1 MQMPMNPSAA
11 RRHNCIDFFGKKP
24 LRRASVMKKPEENMN
39 NTTRRLTG
47 VASALLICLLAI
59 GTASAYDT
67 DTACTSLKEVVAGND
82 DLIALELVAEY
93 SDGSVSVMKLWT
105 ESLIGPEEALCGR
118 LERTLEEEGR
128 GNDLSRVILTL
139 VSGEKRVSYELSP
152 EKSVFVELDQPVEF
166 PDISAKNSDR
176 INGPINAMNDLRD
189 DYDLDHEYDNT
200 ESNPFTFYAQST
212 TTPATTLP
220 VMTAE
225 SWVKKWSGIRWVDSC
240 YSGDTK
246 WNTKNVYA
254 PGGPVTLQSGTYKQ
268 FANFEGYHTDYTW
281 YEEYHDEADSF
292 VIS

>member
-1 MQMPMNPSAA
+1 MMKSALNDKSFP
-11 RRHNCIDFFGKKP
+11 H
-24 LRRASVMKKPEENMN
+24 ASVRKTTEEQNMN
-39 NTTRRLTG
+39 KVKRGLTVVAG
-47 VASALLICLLAI
+47 VLLICLLAI
-59 GTASAYDT
+59 GTVSAYDV

-82 DLIALELVAEY
+82 DLTALELVAEY

-105 ESLIGPEEALCGR
+105 ESVINPEETLCAR
-118 LERTLEEEGR
+118 LEYILEEDRER
-128 GNDLSRVILTL
+128 NDLPRVILTL
-139 VSGEKRVSYELSP
+139 VSGEIRISYELSP
-152 EKSVFVELDQPVEF
+152 KKSVFVELKQPVVF
-166 PDISAKNSDR
+166 PDISAKNS
-176 INGPINAMNDLRD
+176 GGVNDLMNIMNGLRY
-189 DYDLDHEYDNT
+189 DYVLDHEYDNS

-212 TTPATTLP
+212 TNPATTLP